1 MSSRRNNL
9 LRLPSARARIQ
20 PASPLAAFGEL
31 LASAEALQARGQPAE
46 AVGLYRRFIATDT
59 QGLAHA
65 AGFNLGVLLTNGGK
79 LDEAIDAYRDAIA
92 RKPDFLEPRI
102 NLGSLLEVKGCTAD
116 ALAIWAEAADADAQ
130 GDAARR
136 ALQVQALNHIGRV
149 RETHRDY
156 PGAEAALRRSL
167 ELAPQ
172 QPDVIQHWVHLRQKQ
187 CKWPV
192 FQPLPG
198 LTVADMLAAT
208 SPLAML
214 AHTDDPSLQLLA
226 SDNFV
231 RRKLNVAQGTLAAGR
246 RYDHARLRIGYLSG
260 DLCVHAVGLL
270 LADLLG
276 QHDRTQFETY
286 AFDFSRD
293 DGTPYQARLRQAF
306 EHRHPVGGLGDAQA
320 AQLIADCEIDVL
332 VDLQGL
338 SAGTRPGIL
347 ALRPAPVQVGWLGF
361 IGSSAMPWI
370 DYVIGD
376 RFALTADMQPYF
388 TEQLLHMDAAFLPRD
403 SQREQGAPTT
413 RAEHGLPDDKF
424 VFASFNNAY
433 KLNPEMFAA
442 WMAILRRVPDS
453 VLWLLDDNPAASDN
467 LRRAAERAGVG
478 SERLVFAQRTGYADF
493 VSRLQLADLFLDNH
507 PYNAGSTAQDALCAG
522 LPMLT
527 LSGRSFVSRMA
538 GSVLL
543 HAGLPELVTFSH
555 ADYIDAAV
563 ALAGDRE
570 QLVGIRRRVAAAGRE
585 RSQASVQARAL
596 EDVLLQAAGRA
607 PRAAAPDR
615 AEAAQALARRADA
628 TAPLAQDERAAIHRL
643 PAAAGEAGADTK
655 ADTGADTGADT
666 DAAWRHREA
675 VRAFLRAAHPDEQR
689 LVGFLPAD
697 CSRQCGLDAAELLAR
712 VRALP
717 ADTDACAIA
726 LPGDAGE
733 FFLNVFEPVEAFDP
747 GFTAEAARLLAEA
760 GIEVALAALVMDSRQ
775 SVTGPWLLA
784 RPAFWRAWLALSDAL
799 DAARRTEAAP
809 RDAVRAARLQER
821 LAAVL
826 LAVDPAW
833 HAQRLSAFADGGAAA
848 ARQALPGA
856 GVLIDALKLAIRATG
871 RADFVA
877 AFAAQRERLL
887 QQPPQD

>member
-9 LRLPSARARIQ
+9 LRLPSARSRIQ
-20 PASPLAAFGEL
+20 PASPLAAFSQL
-31 LASAEALQARGQPAE
+31 LAAAEALQVQGQGAE
-46 AVGLYRRFIATDT
+46 AAELYRRFIAADAH
-59 QGLAHA
+59 GLAHA
-65 AGFNLGVLLTNGGK
+65 AGFNLGVLLTQCGR

-92 RKPDFLEPRI
+92 RKADFLEPRI
-102 NLGSLLEVKGCTAD
+102 NLGSLLELKGQVSD
-116 ALAIWAEAADADAQ
+116 ALAAWTDVADADAQ

-156 PGAEAALRRSL
+156 PAAEEALRRSL
-167 ELAPQ
+167 ALAPQ

-198 LTVADMLAAT
+198 LSVAEMLAAT

-226 SDNFV
+226 SDAFV
-231 RRKLNVAQGTLAAGR
+231 RRKLNVTQGALAAGR

-270 LADLLG
+270 LADVLA
-276 QHDRTQFETY
+276 QHDRSGFETY

-306 EHRHPVGGLGDAQA
+306 EHRHAVGGLSDAQA

-338 SAGTRPGIL
+338 SSGTRPGIL

-388 TEQLLHMDAAFLPRD
+388 TEQLLHMDTAFLPRD
-403 SQREQGAPTT
+403 SQREQGAPAT
-413 RAEHGLPDDKF
+413 RAAHGLPEDCV

-442 WMAILRRVPDS
+442 WMAILRRVPEA

-467 LRRAAERAGVG
+467 LRREAERAGVS
-478 SERLVFAQRTGYADF
+478 SERLIFAQRTGYADF

-555 ADYIDAAV
+555 ADYVDAAV

-570 QLVGIRRRVAAAGRE
+570 RLAGLRRRVAAAGRE
-585 RSQASVQARAL
+585 RSQAPVQARAL

-607 PRAAAPDR
+607 PRTPGVTR
-615 AEAAQALARRADA
+615 ADAAQALALAQA
-628 TAPLAQDERAAIHRL
+628 GLAESAAPLAQDERAAIHL
-643 PAAAGEAGADTK
+643 LPPPAADEPDAD
-655 ADTGADTGADT
+655 G
-666 DAAWRHREA
+666 AWRHCEA
-675 VRAFLRAAHPDEQR
+675 VRAFLRDGQPDEQK

-697 CSRQCGLDAAELLAR
+697 FRRQCGLDAAQLLAR
-712 VRALP
+712 VHALP
-717 ADTDACAIA
+717 ADTDACGIA
-726 LPGDAGE
+726 LPGDASE

-747 GFTAEAARLLAEA
+747 GFTEDAARFLAGA
-760 GIEVALAALVMDSRQ
+760 GLDVAPATLVMDSRQ

-784 RPAFWRAWLALSDAL
+784 RPAFWRAWLALADAL
-799 DAARRTEAAP
+799 AAARAEPGVVRDAAR
-809 RDAVRAARLQER
+809 DARLLER
-821 LAAVL
+821 FAAVL
-826 LAVDPAW
+826 LAIDAGW
-833 HAQRLSAFADGGAAA
+833 RAQRLSAFADDGAAA
-848 ARQALPGA
+848 ARAELPGA
-856 GVLIDALKLAIRATG
+856 AVLIDALKLAIRATG
-871 RADFVA
+871 RADYIA

-887 QQPPQD
+887 QQQSNERNT

>member
-9 LRLPSARARIQ
+9 LRLPSARARSQ
-20 PASPLAAFGEL
+20 TVSPLAAFSQL
-31 LASAEALQARGQPAE
+31 LASAEALQAEGRADD
-46 AVGLYRRFIATDT
+46 AAGLYRRFIAADAH
-59 QGLAHA
+59 GLAHA
-65 AGFNLGVLLTNGGK
+65 AAFNLGVLLTNCGR
-79 LDEAIDAYRDAIA
+79 LDEAIDAYHDAIA

-102 NLGSLLEVKGCTAD
+102 NLGSLLEVKGRTGE
-116 ALAIWAEAADADAQ
+116 ALAVWTEAADADSQ
-130 GDAARR
+130 GEAARR

-149 RETHRDY
+149 RETSRDY
-156 PGAEAALRRSL
+156 PGAEEALRRSL
-167 ELAPQ
+167 ELAPR

-198 LTVADMLAAT
+198 LTVAEMLAAT

-214 AHTDDPSLQLLA
+214 AHTDDPSLQLMA
-226 SDNFV
+226 SDSFV
-231 RRKLNVAQGTLAAGR
+231 RRKLNVVQGSLATGR

-276 QHDRTQFETY
+276 RHDRTRFETY

-306 EHRHPVGGLGDAQA
+306 EHRHAVGSLSDAQA
-320 AQLIADCEIDVL
+320 AQLIVDCEIDVL

-338 SAGTRPGIL
+338 SSGTRPGIL

-376 RFALTADMQPYF
+376 RFALTEDMQPYF

-403 SQREQGAPTT
+403 SQREQGAPTS
-413 RAEHGLPDDKF
+413 RAGHGLPEDKF

-453 VLWLLDDNPAASDN
+453 VLWLLDDNPTASDN
-467 LRRAAERAGVG
+467 LRREAERAGVG
-478 SERLVFAQRTGYADF
+478 SERLVFGQRTGYADF

-570 QLVGIRRRVAAAGRE
+570 RMSGIRCRVVAAGRE

-596 EDVLLQAAGRA
+596 EDVLMQAAGRA
-607 PRAAAPDR
+607 PRASGLTR
-615 AEAAQALARRADA
+615 ADAAQVLARRARADGQR
-628 TAPLAQDERAAIHRL
+628 PQEERAVIHLL
-643 PAAAGEAGADTK
+643 PAADDDAEAD
-655 ADTGADTGADT
+655 DP
-666 DAAWRHREA
+666 WRHRDA
-675 VRAFLRAAHPDEQR
+675 VRAFLRDGKPDEQK
-689 LVGFLPAD
+689 LFGFLPAD
-697 CSRQCGLDAAELLAR
+697 FSQRCGLDAAQLLAR
-712 VRALP
+712 ARALP
-717 ADTDACAIA
+717 ADTDACGIA
-726 LPGDAGE
+726 LPGEAEE
-733 FFLNVFEPVEAFDP
+733 FFLNVFESVEAFDP
-747 GFTAEAARLLAEA
+747 GFTAEAGRFLAGV
-760 GIEVALAALVMDSRQ
+760 GIGVALPSLVMDSRQ
-775 SVTGPWLLA
+775 CVTGPWLLA
-784 RPAFWRAWLALSDAL
+784 RPAFWRAWLALADAL
-799 DAARRTEAAP
+799 DASRNEAGAERNAA
-809 RDAVRAARLQER
+809 RDARLLER
-821 LAAVL
+821 LASVL
-826 LAVDPAW
+826 LAIDAGW
-833 HAQRLSAFADGGAAA
+833 RAQRLSAFADDGAAA
-848 ARQALPGA
+848 ARQDLPGA
-856 GVLIDALKLAIRATG
+856 AVMIDALKLAIRATG
-871 RADFVA
+871 RADYIA
-877 AFAAQRERLL
+877 AFAVQRERLL
-887 QQPPQD
+887 QQQQSQTTEPNT